1 MKKLII
7 ATVLLTAWFA
17 MLSCLPVHSFRI
29 GDIVTMSD
37 TEYVVTANGLYKIE
51 DLDNN

>member
-17 MLSCLPVHSFRI
+17 MLSCLPAYPVKI
-29 GDIVTMSD
+29 GNIVTMSGN
-37 TEYVVTANGLYKIE
+37 EYVVTANGLYKIE